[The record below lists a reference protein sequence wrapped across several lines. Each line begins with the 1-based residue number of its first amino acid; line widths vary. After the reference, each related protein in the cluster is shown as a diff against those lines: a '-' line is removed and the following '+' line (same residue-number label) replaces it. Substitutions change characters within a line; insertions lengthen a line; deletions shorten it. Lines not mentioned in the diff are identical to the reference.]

1 MERIATDFFE
11 AYRLALQTGDIDALV
26 AAYRLPLP
34 VVRPDRTRVVE
45 DQATLR
51 TEIVRILDFYRWAGM
66 RGIDIE
72 NLRADG
78 VRDGLV
84 IATLTWVP
92 RDAKGGEI
100 TRIDVTFTL
109 RTVRGGARIAAVI
122 AHNEES
128 HRVPLLRSAA
138 SHMESGDETFLR
150 LIQ

>member
-1 MERIATDFFE
+1 MERVASDFF
-11 AYRLALQTGDIDALV
+11 ATYRLAMEAGDLDTLV
-26 AAYRLPLP
+26 ASYRLPLP

-45 DQATLR
+45 DPATLR
-51 TEIVRILDFYRWAGM
+51 TEIGRILDFYRWAGM
-66 RGIDIE
+66 RRLDME

-84 IATLTWVP
+84 IASLTWVP
-92 RDAKGGEI
+92 RGATGEQI
-100 TRIDVTFTL
+100 ARIDVSFTL
-109 RTVRGGARIAAVI
+109 RTVRNGARIAAVI